1 MTDPFQQKGFDL
13 SDHLSEWEDKLSNRL
28 EETEGPEDESGE
40 LFDDTDRGFSV
51 NPPTGVD
58 AGEDDSEVDYED
70 HEDNGQRT
78 DSGEEGGNSTY
89 LNLENGKRAEV
100 RFGADGK
107 AEVRGAD
114 GKWSAVTSS
123 QDSIIKAA
131 IRGTHENA
139 SNQDKAIANA
149 VGISDSKQISS
160 SDKKGGFGAGDV
172 EGIERTILRAE
183 EHERERARENQ
194 QFVDMATQT
203 PVPTKAAP
211 DASNTTTDSTSHLTR
226 QQTEKTA
233 EQAKLAEDQKK
244 KQEKSAKDGYI
255 RVELGDGSKYVAKQA
270 TARQDADL
278 LREYSDNANSAAA
291 AIIDPTEPQGTDPG
305 EAPPQPDRYTEPQQE
320 GDPPDPADYSEFLE
334 EDFEADHLAWQAVE
348 DLWTQAAADYAA
360 ADAAW
365 VASEPQQSSYQK
377 EVDNGIWVDDVEAF
391 TSAHNAWLAIEPIVS
406 SYYPSTER
414 YTEPLDTD
422 PIYWTDG
429 SENPAYQ
436 DAKTAWDELKEAH
449 DIWQGVEDAWAAYSG
464 SYTSYSAWYDDY
476 IIYGEYL
483 IDHADWV
490 QTVAYNE
497 TERERLRREA
507 DAYLQEALRIEKGID
522 EDQDD
527 TPEPPPE
534 EPDKVQDLEQEISD
548 LETELDEIGAILT
561 AENKVEGRITAT
573 EQ

>member
-70 HEDNGQRT
+70 PEDNGQKT
-78 DSGEEGGNSTY
+78 DPGEEGGNSTY

-194 QFVDMATQT
+194 QFGDMATQT
-203 PVPTKAAP
+203 TGPTKAAP

-255 RVELGDGSKYVAKQA
+255 RVELGDGSKYVAKPA

-278 LREYSDNANSAAA
+278 LREYSDNANAAA
-291 AIIDPTEPQGTDPG
+291 DAIIDPTEPQGTDPG
-305 EAPPQPDRYTEPQQE
+305 VAPPQPNRYTEPQRE
-320 GDPPDPADYSEFLE
+320 GDPPDPADYSEFLLD
-334 EDFEADHLAWQAVE
+334 DFESDYLAWETNQEIWACWDSYE
-348 DLWTQAAADYAA
+348 GAMG
-360 ADAAW
+360 AW
-365 VASEPQQSSYQK
+365 IEVKPEQSSYQK
-377 EVDNGIWVDDVEAF
+377 EVDNGIWVDDVEAY
-391 TSAHNAWLAIEPIVS
+391 NAAIVS
-406 SYYPSTER
+406 WNADEPMPTL
-414 YTEPLDTD
+414 TEPPVAPWGVPLNTD

-429 SENPAYQ
+429 TSNPAYQ

-464 SYTSYSAWYDDY
+464 SYTSYSAWYADY
-476 IIYGEYL
+476 IIYDEYL

-490 QTVAYNE
+490 QTVADNE
-497 TERERLRREA
+497 AERERLRREA

-522 EDQDD
+522 KDQDD
-527 TPEPPPE
+527 TPEPLPE

-548 LETELDEIGAILT
+548 LGTELDEIGAILT